1 MIYQQ
6 TMTPTWL
13 EAHASYIYRARKSTA
28 DQITFTTGH
37 TANAVLFRVALIPPG
52 LFKKPTPLTI
62 EITLAM
68 DIGIGQSTD
77 SDIIFGV
84 SDGSKFVGF
93 MIADKSN
100 YRDHAP
106 CYGAEG
112 IPGKTLRYLKTIR
125 KREPKTRD
133 SFYPGQF
140 VFTLKLDEKRG
151 YCYTAQDGG
160 YVKTDGYSK
169 QLSLN
174 NGLTL
179 EAYKDDDARE
189 RYGIKL
195 IKVAITKDAV

>member
-1 MIYQQ
+1 
-6 TMTPTWL
+6 
-13 EAHASYIYRARKSTA
+13 
-28 DQITFTTGH
+28 
-37 TANAVLFRVALIPPG
+37 
-52 LFKKPTPLTI
+52 
-62 EITLAM
+62 
-68 DIGIGQSTD
+68 
-77 SDIIFGV
+77 
-84 SDGSKFVGF
+84 

-100 YRDHAP
+100 YHDHAP

-125 KREPKTRD
+125 KREPRTRD

-179 EAYKDDDARE
+179 EAYKEMIQE
-189 RYGIKL
+189 RVMESSSLKL
-195 IKVAITKDAV
+195 LSQKMQLRQCNQQSIQ

>member
-1 MIYQQ
+1 
-6 TMTPTWL
+6 MTPTWL

-68 DIGIGQSTD
+68 DISIGQSTD

-100 YRDHAP
+100 YHDHAP

-125 KREPKTRD
+125 KREPRTRD

-160 YVKTDGYSK
+160 YVKTDGYSN